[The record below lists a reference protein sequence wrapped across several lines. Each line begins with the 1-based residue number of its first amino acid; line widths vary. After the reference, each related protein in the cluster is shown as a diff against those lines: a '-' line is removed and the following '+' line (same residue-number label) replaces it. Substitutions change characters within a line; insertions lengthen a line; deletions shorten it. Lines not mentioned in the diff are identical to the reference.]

1 MNAIPQP
8 RIGALR
14 LQDDDTIALNNR
26 PLNLYMHMLENE
38 GVSSGIPR
46 GRMYAE
52 VDGYLSDLL
61 SLQDAKLRGQPN
73 AIFDVEDGQ
82 RQLAACAG
90 MRAVMHHFV
99 DPGTRAG
106 PFYLTLNDLIQS
118 NIFVDEQWNWLT
130 SKSVDGFYEQKDR
143 EEFDEAVKE
152 YLTVYEEE
160 EVRRGGSGRQAE
172 VQRRAWDSGSFWFF
186 RAATVP
192 KAMYNLFN
200 WHIQPLFNE
209 AHPDQHARQ
218 DVVLG
223 QDNRAAK
230 KNPVV
235 KNVAGRDIEYCL
247 WPIST
252 STAMATT
259 LEKAS
264 PTPEASH
271 DAPPRAKRIWYRT
284 TLFNAFVIGAVG
296 FLAPGLWNAMNAL
309 GAGGGQEPFLVN
321 AANALVFALMGF
333 LSVFGGPIA
342 NRIGFAWTLF
352 LGAIGYPVYS
362 AGLYTNNRFGNV
374 WLVLLGAALC
384 GISAGLFW
392 AAEGA
397 VALGYPEASKR
408 GRYLNIWLWFR
419 TGGPLVGGLI
429 VLILNNNAAAKRK
442 GSVDPKTY
450 LIFVALQCV
459 AAPIALLLTRPEKV
473 QRGDGTQVIVDAER
487 SVGYEFKSLW
497 NLCKRRDIVLL
508 LPIFWAAY
516 FNQYSGNFQTYYFGV
531 RARALIGFV
540 SNFSTLFSSQVMSM
554 FLDWRRFPVKRRL
567 DISFW
572 YIVVCHVTAWI
583 YAWVIQEKYTA
594 NPPALDWADA
604 GFAEGFFVLV
614 LWEWSRQSLQTWMYY
629 FIATKSDSISELSR
643 LSGILRGQESFA
655 QAVSFG
661 LNTRKWHGGR
671 VPLAV
676 NTILL
681 AVAGHPKHPVIGYP
695 TSATNTTIA
704 PLQNTTTTTYTGS
717 TVPLS
722 FARRQQNHAAER
734 DARSRQEGW
743 VTVREG
749 GFMQS
754 WKQRFMTL
762 RSEWVDFA
770 KAEDGKTLYTLF
782 LNEIVAIG
790 RAETGVPTME
800 ISRRIEGSSTSP
812 GEKEGPLKILH
823 IRPKSEQE
831 LYTWID
837 FIHMAC
843 PGLGG
848 VSNPTNFFHEVHV
861 GFDAATEQF
870 VGLPQEWVQ
879 LLSASAITREDY
891 ARNPQAVIEAVDFY
905 ADLQKQSSEQA
916 SDFFALTPIK
926 LSRGD
931 QVLPASGSASS
942 LPSLAEERIAERTR
956 VPERPPPCTPPK
968 LPDLI
973 PSRPPPPAP
982 KKLGPKLPVVPV
994 WEYGDD
1000 APLPPAPRGAEAQE
1014 RPAPLK
1020 AERHVQKVPE
1030 SRTDA
1035 PPFPDTVTPLDIPS
1049 RRRQAIR
1056 HVTSSEAELIAKLQP
1071 LISQSDPNTSYQKH
1085 KKVGQGASGSVYVA
1099 TIRSTAVGVARQ
1111 LVLKKGPKTRVA
1123 IKEMNLARQQRK
1135 EALLD
1140 EISIMKEGKHK
1151 NVINFLDA
1159 FLVNENR
1166 MLWVV
1171 MDYMDGGALIDVIDN
1186 NSTISERHIAT
1197 LCRETCR
1204 GLQHLHSKQIVH
1216 RDIKSDNVLIDSR
1229 GNVKIT
1235 DFGYCAKLTARRSKR
1250 ATLVGTTYW
1259 MAPEVV
1265 KQKRYGYKVDVW
1277 SLGIM
1282 AIEMAEAEPPYMDM
1296 EPMRALYLIATG
1308 VTPPLRAPHKHGALL
1323 KQFLATCLVV
1333 DASRRATST
1342 ALLNHEFLRSGGDT
1356 GELVELLAFKR
1367 ETTS

>member
-1 MNAIPQP
+1 MPQ
-8 RIGALR
+8 
-14 LQDDDTIALNNR
+14 
-26 PLNLYMHMLENE
+26 
-38 GVSSGIPR
+38 
-46 GRMYAE
+46 
-52 VDGYLSDLL
+52 
-61 SLQDAKLRGQPN
+61 
-73 AIFDVEDGQ
+73 
-82 RQLAACAG
+82 
-90 MRAVMHHFV
+90 
-99 DPGTRAG
+99 
-106 PFYLTLNDLIQS
+106 
-118 NIFVDEQWNWLT
+118 
-130 SKSVDGFYEQKDR
+130 
-143 EEFDEAVKE
+143 
-152 YLTVYEEE
+152 
-160 EVRRGGSGRQAE
+160 
-172 VQRRAWDSGSFWFF
+172 
-186 RAATVP
+186 
-192 KAMYNLFN
+192 
-200 WHIQPLFNE
+200 
-209 AHPDQHARQ
+209 
-218 DVVLG
+218 
-223 QDNRAAK
+223 
-230 KNPVV
+230 
-235 KNVAGRDIEYCL
+235 
-247 WPIST
+247 
-252 STAMATT
+252 
-259 LEKAS
+259 
-264 PTPEASH
+264 
-271 DAPPRAKRIWYRT
+271 
-284 TLFNAFVIGAVG
+284 
-296 FLAPGLWNAMNAL
+296 
-309 GAGGGQEPFLVN
+309 
-321 AANALVFALMGF
+321 
-333 LSVFGGPIA
+333 
-342 NRIGFAWTLF
+342 
-352 LGAIGYPVYS
+352 
-362 AGLYTNNRFGNV
+362 
-374 WLVLLGAALC
+374 
-384 GISAGLFW
+384 
-392 AAEGA
+392 
-397 VALGYPEASKR
+397 
-408 GRYLNIWLWFR
+408 
-419 TGGPLVGGLI
+419 
-429 VLILNNNAAAKRK
+429 
-442 GSVDPKTY
+442 
-450 LIFVALQCV
+450 
-459 AAPIALLLTRPEKV
+459 
-473 QRGDGTQVIVDAER
+473 
-487 SVGYEFKSLW
+487 
-497 NLCKRRDIVLL
+497 
-508 LPIFWAAY
+508 
-516 FNQYSGNFQTYYFGV
+516 
-531 RARALIGFV
+531 
-540 SNFSTLFSSQVMSM
+540 
-554 FLDWRRFPVKRRL
+554 
-567 DISFW
+567 
-572 YIVVCHVTAWI
+572 
-583 YAWVIQEKYTA
+583 
-594 NPPALDWADA
+594 
-604 GFAEGFFVLV
+604 
-614 LWEWSRQSLQTWMYY
+614 
-629 FIATKSDSISELSR
+629 
-643 LSGILRGQESFA
+643 
-655 QAVSFG
+655 
-661 LNTRKWHGGR
+661 
-671 VPLAV
+671 
-676 NTILL
+676 
-681 AVAGHPKHPVIGYP
+681 AVAGHPKHPIIGYP

-722 FARRQQNHAAER
+722 FARRQQNHVAER
-734 DARSRQEGW
+734 DARPRQEGW

-790 RAETGVPTME
+790 RAETGVPTIE

-837 FIHMAC
+837 FIHIAC

-879 LLSASAITREDY
+879 LLSTSAITREDY

-905 ADLQKQSSEQA
+905 SDLQKQSEQA

-926 LSRGD
+926 ISRSDEG
-931 QVLPASGSASS
+931 LPASDSASS
-942 LPSLAEERIAERTR
+942 LPSLADEQKAERTR
-956 VPERPPPCTPPK
+956 VPERPPCTPPK

-982 KKLGPKLPVVPV
+982 KLGPKLPVVPV
-994 WEYGDD
+994 WEYEDD
-1000 APLPPAPRGAEAQE
+1000 APLPASRGGGGGGAEAQE

-1020 AERHVQKVPE
+1020 IERHVQKVPE

-1099 TIRSTAVGVARQ
+1099 TIRSTAVGVAQQ

-1197 LCRETCR
+1197 LCRETCL

-1216 RDIKSDNVLIDSR
+1216 RDIKSDNVLIDSH

-1323 KQFLATCLVV
+1323 RQFLATCLVV

-1342 ALLNHEFLRSGGDT
+1342 TLLSHEFLRSGGDT
-1356 GELVELLAFKR
+1356 AELVELLAFKR
-1367 ETTS
+1367 EATS

>member
-1 MNAIPQP
+1 MPQ
-8 RIGALR
+8 
-14 LQDDDTIALNNR
+14 
-26 PLNLYMHMLENE
+26 
-38 GVSSGIPR
+38 
-46 GRMYAE
+46 
-52 VDGYLSDLL
+52 
-61 SLQDAKLRGQPN
+61 
-73 AIFDVEDGQ
+73 
-82 RQLAACAG
+82 
-90 MRAVMHHFV
+90 
-99 DPGTRAG
+99 
-106 PFYLTLNDLIQS
+106 
-118 NIFVDEQWNWLT
+118 
-130 SKSVDGFYEQKDR
+130 
-143 EEFDEAVKE
+143 
-152 YLTVYEEE
+152 
-160 EVRRGGSGRQAE
+160 
-172 VQRRAWDSGSFWFF
+172 
-186 RAATVP
+186 
-192 KAMYNLFN
+192 
-200 WHIQPLFNE
+200 
-209 AHPDQHARQ
+209 
-218 DVVLG
+218 
-223 QDNRAAK
+223 
-230 KNPVV
+230 
-235 KNVAGRDIEYCL
+235 
-247 WPIST
+247 
-252 STAMATT
+252 
-259 LEKAS
+259 
-264 PTPEASH
+264 
-271 DAPPRAKRIWYRT
+271 
-284 TLFNAFVIGAVG
+284 
-296 FLAPGLWNAMNAL
+296 
-309 GAGGGQEPFLVN
+309 
-321 AANALVFALMGF
+321 
-333 LSVFGGPIA
+333 
-342 NRIGFAWTLF
+342 
-352 LGAIGYPVYS
+352 
-362 AGLYTNNRFGNV
+362 
-374 WLVLLGAALC
+374 
-384 GISAGLFW
+384 
-392 AAEGA
+392 
-397 VALGYPEASKR
+397 
-408 GRYLNIWLWFR
+408 
-419 TGGPLVGGLI
+419 
-429 VLILNNNAAAKRK
+429 
-442 GSVDPKTY
+442 
-450 LIFVALQCV
+450 
-459 AAPIALLLTRPEKV
+459 
-473 QRGDGTQVIVDAER
+473 
-487 SVGYEFKSLW
+487 
-497 NLCKRRDIVLL
+497 
-508 LPIFWAAY
+508 
-516 FNQYSGNFQTYYFGV
+516 
-531 RARALIGFV
+531 
-540 SNFSTLFSSQVMSM
+540 
-554 FLDWRRFPVKRRL
+554 
-567 DISFW
+567 
-572 YIVVCHVTAWI
+572 
-583 YAWVIQEKYTA
+583 
-594 NPPALDWADA
+594 
-604 GFAEGFFVLV
+604 
-614 LWEWSRQSLQTWMYY
+614 
-629 FIATKSDSISELSR
+629 
-643 LSGILRGQESFA
+643 
-655 QAVSFG
+655 
-661 LNTRKWHGGR
+661 
-671 VPLAV
+671 
-676 NTILL
+676 

-916 SDFFALTPIK
+916 SEFFALTPIK

-931 QVLPASGSASS
+931 QVLPASGSSASS
-942 LPSLAEERIAERTR
+942 LPGLAEERTAAAAAERSR
-956 VPERPPPCTPPK
+956 VPERPPPCTPPR

-1000 APLPPAPRGAEAQE
+1000 APLPAPRGAEAQE
-1014 RPAPLK
+1014 RPAPPK

-1030 SRTDA
+1030 ARTDA
-1035 PPFPDTVTPLDIPS
+1035 HPFPDTVTPLDIPS

-1056 HVTSSEAELIAKLQP
+1056 RVTSSEAELIAKLQP

-1111 LVLKKGPKTRVA
+1111 LVLKKGSKARVA

-1140 EISIMKEGKHK
+1140 EISIMKEGRHK

>member
-1 MNAIPQP
+1 MPQ
-8 RIGALR
+8 
-14 LQDDDTIALNNR
+14 
-26 PLNLYMHMLENE
+26 
-38 GVSSGIPR
+38 
-46 GRMYAE
+46 
-52 VDGYLSDLL
+52 
-61 SLQDAKLRGQPN
+61 
-73 AIFDVEDGQ
+73 
-82 RQLAACAG
+82 
-90 MRAVMHHFV
+90 
-99 DPGTRAG
+99 
-106 PFYLTLNDLIQS
+106 
-118 NIFVDEQWNWLT
+118 
-130 SKSVDGFYEQKDR
+130 
-143 EEFDEAVKE
+143 
-152 YLTVYEEE
+152 
-160 EVRRGGSGRQAE
+160 
-172 VQRRAWDSGSFWFF
+172 
-186 RAATVP
+186 
-192 KAMYNLFN
+192 
-200 WHIQPLFNE
+200 
-209 AHPDQHARQ
+209 
-218 DVVLG
+218 
-223 QDNRAAK
+223 
-230 KNPVV
+230 
-235 KNVAGRDIEYCL
+235 
-247 WPIST
+247 
-252 STAMATT
+252 
-259 LEKAS
+259 
-264 PTPEASH
+264 
-271 DAPPRAKRIWYRT
+271 
-284 TLFNAFVIGAVG
+284 
-296 FLAPGLWNAMNAL
+296 
-309 GAGGGQEPFLVN
+309 
-321 AANALVFALMGF
+321 
-333 LSVFGGPIA
+333 
-342 NRIGFAWTLF
+342 
-352 LGAIGYPVYS
+352 
-362 AGLYTNNRFGNV
+362 
-374 WLVLLGAALC
+374 
-384 GISAGLFW
+384 
-392 AAEGA
+392 
-397 VALGYPEASKR
+397 
-408 GRYLNIWLWFR
+408 
-419 TGGPLVGGLI
+419 
-429 VLILNNNAAAKRK
+429 
-442 GSVDPKTY
+442 
-450 LIFVALQCV
+450 
-459 AAPIALLLTRPEKV
+459 
-473 QRGDGTQVIVDAER
+473 
-487 SVGYEFKSLW
+487 
-497 NLCKRRDIVLL
+497 
-508 LPIFWAAY
+508 
-516 FNQYSGNFQTYYFGV
+516 
-531 RARALIGFV
+531 
-540 SNFSTLFSSQVMSM
+540 
-554 FLDWRRFPVKRRL
+554 
-567 DISFW
+567 
-572 YIVVCHVTAWI
+572 
-583 YAWVIQEKYTA
+583 
-594 NPPALDWADA
+594 
-604 GFAEGFFVLV
+604 
-614 LWEWSRQSLQTWMYY
+614 
-629 FIATKSDSISELSR
+629 
-643 LSGILRGQESFA
+643 
-655 QAVSFG
+655 
-661 LNTRKWHGGR
+661 
-671 VPLAV
+671 
-676 NTILL
+676 

-916 SDFFALTPIK
+916 SEFFALTPIK

-931 QVLPASGSASS
+931 QLLPASGSSASS
-942 LPSLAEERIAERTR
+942 LPGLAEERTAAAAERSR
-956 VPERPPPCTPPK
+956 VPERPPSCTPPR

-982 KKLGPKLPVVPV
+982 KKLGPKLPLVPV

-1000 APLPPAPRGAEAQE
+1000 APLPAPRGAEAQE

-1030 SRTDA
+1030 ARTDA
-1035 PPFPDTVTPLDIPS
+1035 HPFPDTVTPLDIPS

-1111 LVLKKGPKTRVA
+1111 LVLKKGPKARVA

-1140 EISIMKEGKHK
+1140 EISIMKEGRHK